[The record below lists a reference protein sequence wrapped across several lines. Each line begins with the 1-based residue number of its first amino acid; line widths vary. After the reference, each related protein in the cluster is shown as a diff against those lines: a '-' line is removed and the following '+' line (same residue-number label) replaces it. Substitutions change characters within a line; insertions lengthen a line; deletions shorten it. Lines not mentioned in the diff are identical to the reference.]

1 MFGLFAVA
9 IGVAIWKATLSN
21 ALNKT
26 KMNISTY
33 PQPRCTNTDSAGRP
47 FDQNIIEAVWEMAA
61 ISKKFPP
68 LRVDCFG
75 ALIFEHGYGVRD
87 SKFGWEIDHCK
98 PVAKGGGDEL
108 LNLQPLQWENN
119 RTKAD
124 NWPAAQGG

>member
-1 MFGLFAVA
+1 MLRHR
-9 IGVAIWKATLSN
+9 S
-21 ALNKT
+21 
-26 KMNISTY
+26 
-33 PQPRCTNTDSAGRP
+33 TDSAGKP
-47 FDQNIIEAVWEMAA
+47 FAESTIRAVWEKAA
-61 ISKKFPP
+61 ISEKFPP

-75 ALIFEHGYGVRD
+75 GLMCEYLYDVTD